1 MEELLCEPGPD
12 RLGFSSL
19 IGIGDRFQRAM
30 LRDPCQVSLDG
41 EPGAVW
47 IDIAPCLLL
56 ALSPETPALGG
67 PHQASM
73 TDAVD
78 VPEVP
83 GTAALHQRDHLAR
96 HQIGQA
102 VERNVAPGESGR
114 RLELGGTRG
123 DLKAEDRLPAFF
135 QLKADDLTP
144 FAGTYLSEGLQGC
157 FDRSQDAL
165 SIFGECRR
173 GPPSVDVMGGP
184 VVQIVQQA

>member
-83 GTAALHQRDHLAR
+83 GSAALHQRDHLAR
-96 HQIGQA
+96 HQPCGSEGGQCLLR
-102 VERNVAPGESGR
+102 VLGEVR
-114 RLELGGTRG
+114 R
-123 DLKAEDRLPAFF
+123 ADRLWHYGSRIPLRVGVRA
-135 QLKADDLTP
+135 
-144 FAGTYLSEGLQGC
+144 AGIVSAAPPYTARLAAS
-157 FDRSQDAL
+157 
-165 SIFGECRR
+165 
-173 GPPSVDVMGGP
+173 PPSCRSSP
-184 VVQIVQQA
+184 PRRTNLE